1 VLDADALLRRL
12 TAAGVQYVVVG
23 GFAVI
28 AHGVIRATKDLD
40 ICPEPERPN
49 LDRLAGLMADLH
61 ATQADTGDFLPRE
74 LPYDPTRADDLA
86 LGGNFRLVTDL
97 GELDLLQWI
106 SGIDPEPAFEALDA
120 DAIAVDW
127 HGITIRVCSL
137 EHLRA
142 MKRAAGRP
150 QDLKD
155 LADLEIANG
164 SG

>member
-12 TAAGVQYVVVG
+12 TAAGVRYIVVG

-40 ICPEPERPN
+40 ICPEPERAN
-49 LDRLAGLMADLH
+49 LDRLASLLADLH
-61 ATQADTGDFLPRE
+61 ATQADTGEFLPRE
-74 LPYDPTRADDLA
+74 LSYDPTRTDDLA

-106 SGIDPEPAFEALDA
+106 SGIGSDLAYTVLDPEALEL
-120 DAIAVDW
+120 DW
-127 HGITIRVCSL
+127 HGIRIKVASL
-137 EHLRA
+137 AHVRA

-164 SG
+164 

>member
-1 VLDADALLRRL
+1 
-12 TAAGVQYVVVG
+12 
-23 GFAVI
+23 
-28 AHGVIRATKDLD
+28 
-40 ICPEPERPN
+40 
-49 LDRLAGLMADLH
+49 MADLH

-106 SGIDPEPAFEALDA
+106 SGIDREPAFGALDA
-120 DAIAVDW
+120 EAIAVDW

-137 EHLRA
+137 DHLRA

-164 SG
+164 